1 MNQNTN
7 NNIETTLESLFRR
20 RSHRAFA
27 QAPIDE
33 QSITTIIQAGA
44 AAPSAH
50 GKKPFRFARIEN
62 KATIEAIVEK
72 FPWFAPAGKAASN
85 ILVLGDP
92 EQCARTEY
100 WTVDCAAATENILLA
115 VQALG
120 LGAVWMGIA
129 PVEENIVNFRS
140 LMEIPANLVPFSLIA
155 IGYPET
161 PTTNE
166 RERPVAEDFIIT
178 L

>member
-72 FPWFAPAGKAASN
+72 FPWFAPAGKAASTFLFSGTRN
-85 ILVLGDP
+85 N
-92 EQCARTEY
+92 ARELNTGQS
-100 WTVDCAAATENILLA
+100 TAPPQPRIFCLRLRRSVS
-115 VQALG
+115 G
-120 LGAVWMGIA
+120 LYGW
-129 PVEENIVNFRS
+129 E
-140 LMEIPANLVPFSLIA
+140 
-155 IGYPET
+155 
-161 PTTNE
+161 
-166 RERPVAEDFIIT
+166 
-178 L
+178 